1 MDNIVTNNNHQ
12 LKKNA
17 LHFEWVLPVFL
28 KPRQTM
34 QKIATQEKP
43 VWLTPLLVVS
53 VLIFIAVLVSAPI
66 KRNAVLMAQSMPEYF
81 DYYSSEQQAAFM
93 NGQSSQTSPLFI
105 YVLPFVSKVAGLWV
119 SWFILSSVLHLSLTL
134 TGSRATNVRSYN
146 LAGWSFL
153 PIALR
158 HVIQIMA
165 MLFSKN
171 LITAPGLS
179 GFIGADA
186 VGFTAFIA
194 ALLGLIDIYFIWQI
208 FLLVV
213 GVIPLSGLERK
224 KAWSATAVTLLVLV
238 LFQCVPGFLSHVLSG
253 FSMGSGF
260 YF

>member
-1 MDNIVTNNNHQ
+1 M
-12 LKKNA
+12 
-17 LHFEWVLPVFL
+17 
-28 KPRQTM
+28 
-34 QKIATQEKP
+34 
-43 VWLTPLLVVS
+43 
-53 VLIFIAVLVSAPI
+53 
-66 KRNAVLMAQSMPEYF
+66 
-81 DYYSSEQQAAFM
+81 
-93 NGQSSQTSPLFI
+93 
-105 YVLPFVSKVAGLWV
+105 
-119 SWFILSSVLHLSLTL
+119 LHLSLTL

-158 HVIQIMA
+158 HVVQIFA
-165 MLFSKN
+165 MLFSKS

-238 LFQCVPGFLSHVLSG
+238 LFQCIPGFLSHVLSG